1 MALNR
6 VTLDD
11 KYDLAKS
18 RIFVTGFQ
26 ALVRLCLMQKE
37 RDRRAGL
44 NTAGYVTGYRGSPL
58 GTLDQQ
64 FIRARR
70 HLDRYDVLFQGGLN
84 EDIAATA
91 LWGSQQAELRGEGK
105 FDGVFGLWYGKG
117 PGVDRTGDVFR
128 HANFAGASRY
138 GGVLAL
144 MGDDHTAESST
155 TAHQSE
161 YHFIDVMIPILNPA
175 GVQEILDY
183 GLYGWAMSRFCG
195 TWVAL
200 KSMHETVESTAVI
213 DGSLERVN
221 ITIPRDFAMPDGGLN
236 IRLRDTIL
244 GQEARLHDYKRDAM
258 LAFVRANKLNTYIT
272 SGGRKPRIGIITVG
286 KSYLDVRQALDELGI
301 DEVKCN
307 DLGIRLYKIGCPWP
321 IGRDDLKSFAE
332 GLELIIVIEEKRSL
346 LEVQVREELYGT
358 ANQPVCIGKKDEAGN
373 WLFPVKGA
381 LDPNEVAIC
390 IGDRILQRVGPN
402 EEIARRVA
410 GLKEAQRILAETTD
424 IAVRTPYFCSGCP
437 HNSST
442 VVPDGMRA
450 YAGIGC
456 HYMAQWMDRST
467 LGYTQM
473 GGEGANWIGEAP
485 FSKRAHVF
493 QNLGDGTYN
502 HSGYMAIR
510 GAIAAGVNITYKI
523 LFNDAVAMTGGQA
536 NDGGLTVPQIA
547 RQVAAEGA
555 KRIVVV
561 TDEPWKY
568 SKREDWP
575 RGLTIHHRDD
585 LIPVQEEL
593 ARIPGVTVLI
603 YDQTCAAEKRR
614 RRKRGTFPDPDK
626 RVIINELVCEGCGDC
641 GVKSNCV
648 SVQPLETEWGR
659 KRTIDQSSCN
669 KDFSC
674 VKGFCPSFVTVT
686 GAKLK
691 QGTAGALTSP
701 QPKSDVSDFGH
712 LKVPNSGK
720 PEFGRGEVG
729 SPREPGEGKPSHAQS
744 KQGAPL
750 PAGGERE
757 ITGNGDLPEPDLPP
771 IKQTFDVI
779 VTGVGG
785 TGIVTIGGILGMAA
799 HLEGKGVGVLDMAGL
814 AQKGGAV
821 HSHMRIAERPED
833 IHAIRIAAGAADLVL
848 GGDIVVA
855 GNKKVLA
862 AVKHGSTVM
871 VINMAEF
878 LPGDFT
884 RNPDFSL
891 PTERL
896 KRAIIA
902 DAGREKTH
910 FIDATRAALALFG
923 NTVAANIFLVGYAYQ
938 LGAIPLSAASIDEAI
953 ALNGEAVEMNKA
965 AFRWG
970 RRAAIDREALA
981 AVIEPAPAQL
991 SDARKLS
998 QSFAEVVARRVE
1010 FLTAYQDARYA
1021 ARYRGWVD
1029 RTQAVEAE
1037 RVPGRSGLAEAV
1049 ARYLFKLMAY
1059 KDEYEVA
1066 RLYSDGSFMK
1076 QVHSELGGER
1086 LRFHVHLAPP
1096 LLAPV
1101 NKATG
1106 EPKKLTFG
1114 PWIFPLFKVLAKFKG
1129 LRGTPFDPFGYSCE
1143 RKTERALIA
1152 DYEAMLTEVL
1162 PKLAVSNHH
1171 IAVGLAAIPEK
1182 IRGFGH
1188 VKMRHLKAAKAD
1200 EAALFEQFRAGP
1212 RPLLRAA
1219 E

>member
-1 MALNR
+1 
-6 VTLDD
+6 
-11 KYDLAKS
+11 
-18 RIFVTGFQ
+18 
-26 ALVRLCLMQKE
+26 
-37 RDRRAGL
+37 
-44 NTAGYVTGYRGSPL
+44 VTGYRGSPL

-70 HLDRYDVLFQGGLN
+70 FLDQYDVRFQAGIN
-84 EDIAATA
+84 EDLAATA
-91 LWGSQQAELRGEGK
+91 LWGTQQAELRGEGK

-128 HANFAGASRY
+128 HANFAGTSRY

-195 TWVAL
+195 SWVAL

-221 ITIPRDFAMPDGGLN
+221 IVIPEDFRMPEGGLN
-236 IRLRDTIL
+236 IRLRDSIL
-244 GQEARLHDYKRDAM
+244 GMEARLHDYKRDAM
-258 LAFVRANKLNTYIT
+258 LAFVRANKLNKYIT
-272 SGGRKPRIGIITVG
+272 SGGRKPKIGVITVG

-301 DEVKCN
+301 DEVRCN
-307 DLGIRLYKIGCPWP
+307 DLGIRLYKIACPWP
-321 IGRDDLKSFAE
+321 ISQRDLKEFAD
-332 GLELIIVIEEKRSL
+332 GLELIIVVEEKRSL
-346 LEVQVREELYGT
+346 IEVQVREELYGS
-358 ANQPVCIGKKDEAGN
+358 ANQPACIGKKDEHGN

-381 LDPNEVAIC
+381 LDPNDVAIC
-390 IGDRILQRVGPN
+390 IGERILQRVGPN
-402 EEIARRVA
+402 EQIAARVA
-410 GLKEAQRILAETTD
+410 ALKEAQRILAETTD
-424 IAVRTPYFCSGCP
+424 VAVRTPYFCSGCP
-437 HNSST
+437 HNTST
-442 VVPDGMRA
+442 VVPGGMRA

-456 HYMAQWMDRST
+456 HFMAQWMDRNT
-467 LGYTQM
+467 LGFTQM

-485 FSKRAHVF
+485 FSKRPHVF
-493 QNLGDGTYN
+493 QNIGDGTYN

-510 GAIAAGVNITYKI
+510 AAIASGANMTYKV

-555 KRIVVV
+555 SRVVVV

-568 SKREDWP
+568 ASSEDWP

-585 LIPVQEEL
+585 LDAVQREL
-593 ARIPGVTVLI
+593 AAIPGVTVLI

-614 RRKRGTFPDPDK
+614 RRKRGKFPDPDK

-648 SVQPLETEWGR
+648 SVQPLDTEWGR
-659 KRTIDQSSCN
+659 KRTIDQTSCN

-674 VKGFCPSFVTVT
+674 VKGFCPSFVTVE
-686 GAKLK
+686 GAQLK
-691 QGTAGALTSP
+691 R
-701 QPKSDVSDFGH
+701 
-712 LKVPNSGK
+712 
-720 PEFGRGEVG
+720 GRGVAAD
-729 SPREPGEGKPSHAQS
+729 HA
-744 KQGAPL
+744 L
-750 PAGGERE
+750 PP
-757 ITGNGDLPEPDLPP
+757 LPEPKLPP
-771 IKQTFDVI
+771 IRQTYDVI
-779 VTGVGG
+779 ITGVGG

-821 HSHMRIAERPED
+821 YSHMRIAERPED
-833 IHAIRIAAGAADLVL
+833 IHAIRIAAGAAELVL

-862 AVKHGSTVM
+862 AVKHGKTDM
-871 VINMAEF
+871 VVNTAEF

-884 RNPDFSL
+884 RNADFSL

-896 KRAIIA
+896 KRAIIG

-910 FIDATRAALALFG
+910 FVDASRAANALFG
-923 NTVAANIFLVGYAYQ
+923 NSVGANIFLVGYAYQ
-938 LGAIPLSAASIDEAI
+938 LGALPLAAAAI
-953 ALNGEAVEMNKA
+953 EQAIELNGEAVEMNKA
-965 AFRWG
+965 AFHWG
-970 RRAAIDREALA
+970 RRAAMEPA
-981 AVIEPAPAQL
+981 AVDALIKPEPQAL
-991 SDARKLS
+991 SDARRLS
-998 QSFAEVVARRVE
+998 QSFDEAVERRIA
-1010 FLTAYQDARYA
+1010 FLTAYQDAAYA
-1021 ARYRGWVD
+1021 ARYRQWVE
-1029 RTQAVEAE
+1029 RAKAAEAAKA
-1037 RVPGRSGLAEAV
+1037 PGKCGLADAV

-1066 RLYSDGSFMK
+1066 RLYADDAFAR
-1076 QVHSELGGER
+1076 QVRNEVGGEKLR
-1086 LRFHVHLAPP
+1086 LLVHLAPP
-1096 LLAPV
+1096 LIARRD
-1101 NKATG
+1101 KATG
-1106 EPKKLTFG
+1106 EPRKITFG
-1114 PWIFPLFKVLAKFKG
+1114 PWIFPVFRLLAKLKF
-1129 LRGTPFDPFGYSCE
+1129 LRGTAFDPFGYSVE
-1143 RKTERALIA
+1143 RETERALIR
-1152 DYEAMLTEVL
+1152 DYEALLEEILAKLTPE
-1162 PKLAVSNHH
+1162 NHH

-1188 VKMRHLKAAKAD
+1188 VKLRHLKAAKAD
-1200 EAALFEQFRAGP
+1200 EAALLEQFRTGP
-1212 RPLLRAA
+1212 APLLKAA

>member
-1 MALNR
+1 MALNQ

-11 KYDLAKS
+11 KYDLTKS

-26 ALVRLCLMQKE
+26 AIVRLCLMQKE

-64 FIRARR
+64 FIRAQPS
-70 HLDRYDVLFQGGLN
+70 LDKYDIRFQGGLN

-91 LWGSQQAELRGEGK
+91 IWGSQQAELRGEGK

-128 HANFAGASRY
+128 HANFAGTSKH

-213 DGSLERVN
+213 DGSLERAN
-221 ITIPRDFAMPDGGLN
+221 IVIPDDFAMPEGGLN
-236 IRLRDTIL
+236 IRLHDTIL

-258 LAFVRANKLNTYIT
+258 LAFVRANKLNKYIT
-272 SGGRKPRIGIITVG
+272 SGGRRPKIGIITVG
-286 KSYLDVRQALDELGI
+286 KSYLDVRQALDELAI

-321 IGRDDLKSFAE
+321 ISKQDLKQFAD
-332 GLELIIVIEEKRSL
+332 GLELIIVVEEKRSL
-346 LEVQVREELYGT
+346 IEVQVREELYGT
-358 ANQPVCIGKKDEAGN
+358 ANQPVCIGKKDERGN

-390 IGDRILQRVGPN
+390 IGDRILQRIGPN
-402 EEIARRVA
+402 DEIAARVA
-410 GLKEAQRILAETTD
+410 ALKDSQRILAETQD
-424 IAVRTPYFCSGCP
+424 VAVRLPYFCSGCP

-442 VVPDGMRA
+442 VVPEGMRA

-485 FSKRAHVF
+485 FSQRPHVF

-502 HSGYMAIR
+502 HSGYLAIR
-510 GAIAAGVNITYKI
+510 AAIAAGVNITYKI
-523 LFNDAVAMTGGQA
+523 LFNDAVAMTGGQP
-536 NDGGLTVPQIA
+536 NEGGLTVPQIA

-555 KRIVVV
+555 RRVVVV
-561 TDEPWKY
+561 TDEPGKY
-568 SKREDWP
+568 AKSEDWP
-575 RGLTIHHRDD
+575 RGLTIHHRDE
-585 LIPVQEEL
+585 LIPVQQEL
-593 ARIPGVTVLI
+593 AATPGVTVLI

-614 RRKRGTFPDPDK
+614 RRKRGRFPDPDK

-659 KRTIDQSSCN
+659 KRTIDQSNCN

-674 VKGFCPSFVTVT
+674 VKGFCPSFVTVH

-691 QGTAGALTSP
+691 RGTGIAGA
-701 QPKSDVSDFGH
+701 
-712 LKVPNSGK
+712 
-720 PEFGRGEVG
+720 
-729 SPREPGEGKPSHAQS
+729 HAL
-744 KQGAPL
+744 APL
-750 PAGGERE
+750 P
-757 ITGNGDLPEPDLPP
+757 EPKPP
-771 IKQTFDVI
+771 VIKKTYDII

-799 HLEGKGVGVLDMAGL
+799 HVEGKGVGIIDMAGL

-821 HSHMRIAERPED
+821 FSHMRIAERPED
-833 IHAIRIAAGAADLVL
+833 IHAIRIAAGGADLVL

-855 GNKKVLA
+855 GNRKVLA
-862 AVKHGSTVM
+862 AVKHGTTEM
-871 VINMAEF
+871 VINLAEVM
-878 LPGDFT
+878 PGDFT
-884 RNPDFSL
+884 RNADFSL

-896 KRAIIA
+896 KRAILA
-902 DAGREKTH
+902 DAGPEKTH
-910 FIDATRAALALFG
+910 FVDATRTATALFG
-923 NTVAANIFLVGYAYQ
+923 NSIAANIFLVGYAYQ
-938 LGAIPLSAASIDEAI
+938 LGAIPLSAASIAQAI
-953 ALNGEAVEMNKA
+953 ELNGEAVEMNKA
-965 AFRWG
+965 AFHWG
-970 RRAAIDREALA
+970 RRAACEPAAVEAL
-981 AVIEPAPAQL
+981 IEPAPEAV
-991 SDARKLS
+991 SDARTLS
-998 QSFAEVVARRVE
+998 HSFDEMVARRVAY
-1010 FLTAYQDARYA
+1010 LTAYQDAAYA
-1021 ARYRGWVD
+1021 ARYRRWVD
-1029 RTQAVEAE
+1029 RAKAAEAA
-1037 RVPGRSGLAEAV
+1037 RAPGKSGLAEAV

-1066 RLYSDGSFMK
+1066 RLYADESFAK
-1076 QVHSELGGER
+1076 QVKSEVGGEHLR
-1086 LRFHVHLAPP
+1086 LYVHLAPP
-1096 LLAPV
+1096 LLARV
-1101 NKATG
+1101 DKMTG
-1106 EPKKLTFG
+1106 EPKKMTFG
-1114 PWIFPLFKVLAKFKG
+1114 PWIFPLFRLLAKFKF
-1129 LRGTPFDPFGYSCE
+1129 LRGTAFDPFGYAKE
-1143 RKTERALIA
+1143 RKTERALVRE
-1152 DYEAMLTEVL
+1152 YETMLEEVL
-1162 PKLAVSNHH
+1162 ARLNGENHH

-1188 VKMRHLKAAKAD
+1188 VKTRHLKAAKAD
-1200 EAALFEQFRAGP
+1200 EAALLDQLRAGVA
-1212 RPLLRAA
+1212 PLLKAA